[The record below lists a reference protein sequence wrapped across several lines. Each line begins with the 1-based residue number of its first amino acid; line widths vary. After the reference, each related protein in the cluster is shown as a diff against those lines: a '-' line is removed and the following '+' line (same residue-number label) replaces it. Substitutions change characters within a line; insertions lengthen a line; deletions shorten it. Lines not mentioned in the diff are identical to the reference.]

1 MYTVTQPTVSFHML
15 SNIRFNLQSIRG
27 RSFIGR
33 GFQERFECFAAVPD
47 EWEYRG
53 GAGHFFAPPPGAFS
67 PPAHPMGGQGAAT
80 AWPMPQATLRP
91 CLEIF
96 QHSSLAEDKAPPHW
110 PLSGPVL
117 GFSSLAGDKA
127 PPLEALM
134 AIG

>member
-1 MYTVTQPTVSFHML
+1 M
-15 SNIRFNLQSIRG
+15 R
-27 RSFIGR
+27 R
-33 GFQERFECFAAVPD
+33 GFHERFECFAAVPD
-47 EWEYRG
+47 EWEDRG
-53 GAGHFFAPPPGAFS
+53 GAGHFFAPPHGAFS

-117 GFSSLAGDKA
+117 GFSSQAEDKA
-127 PPLEALM
+127 PPLEAQ
-134 AIG
+134 IGLLGLYHLEECIF